1 MVVSFHPCYC
11 ADKNRICAGRDPDE
25 EDLALIRAARA
36 VILPQGCRRSLFDA
50 ARSNCSRVFPDYT
63 ARFAWPDKTGQI
75 RMFSHFGA
83 PHPETEV
90 FESLEDYRKRY
101 RERTRPD
108 CFDFPFVFKY
118 NGSGEGSGVWLVENQ
133 EQIQNLFRQTAAWE
147 KTGQYGFMIQQYI
160 RTKGMSLRVA
170 VVGKTLVSYW
180 RIQPD
185 PGKFNAAA
193 SHGAQIDHS
202 LHPELK
208 EAAEKQVRTLCAKT
222 GINLA
227 GFDLIFPAGNKNPAP
242 LFLEVNYFFGR
253 RGLGGSEEFYR
264 LLCRE
269 IDRWLA
275 ETE

>member
-1 MVVSFHPCYC
+1 MVVSFHPCYS

-25 EDLALIRAARA
+25 DDLALIRAARA

-50 ARSNCSRVFPDYT
+50 ARSNCSRIFPDYT
-63 ARFAWPDKTGQI
+63 ARFAWPHKTGQI

-90 FESLEDYRKRY
+90 FESLGDY
-101 RERTRPD
+101 RERYRKKTKPD

-118 NGSGEGSGVWLVENQ
+118 NGSGEGAGVWLVESQ
-133 EQIQNLFRQTAAWE
+133 EQIQNLFSRTAARE
-147 KTGQYGFMIQQYI
+147 KTGQYGFMIQEYV
-160 RTKGMSLRVA
+160 RTGGKCLRVA

-180 RIQPD
+180 RLQPD
-185 PGKFNAAA
+185 PENFYAAA
-193 SHGAQIDHS
+193 SHGAQIDHN
-202 LHPELK
+202 LHPALK
-208 EAAEKQVRTLCAKT
+208 KTAEKQVRSLCAKT

-227 GFDLIFPAGNKNPAP
+227 GFDLIFPEGKKKPRP

-253 RGLGGSEEFYR
+253 RGLGGSEKFYT

-269 IDRWLA
+269 IDRWVA